1 MICRN
6 KVFYSLNTDDIQR
19 VAMDEIDRELTE
31 IEINEIIGAIEDK
44 LPWYE
49 AISLSINENIK

>member
-1 MICRN
+1 
-6 KVFYSLNTDDIQR
+6 
-19 VAMDEIDRELTE
+19 MDEIDRELTE